1 MKKKYVVYKVFNYMD
16 DKFCLLLYKKK
27 HSECTE
33 KEEAIKIAKELS
45 NKGYNAEIVETWG
58 K

>member
-1 MKKKYVVYKVFNYMD
+1 MKKKYVVYKVFSYMD
-16 DKFCLLLYKKK
+16 DEFCLLLYKQK
-27 HSECTE
+27 HSEYTE

-45 NKGYNAEIVETWG
+45 IKGYNVEIVETWG